1 MKEDKLTHKEVWDR
15 REKLLSTKKPLY
27 TQKEIM
33 NLLEEDKFKFSFSG
47 HVNDDNQWAIK
58 DAKRSIIS
66 SLEFI
71 DMYHNEMITE
81 LELAKSK
88 GEDYQRKEGL
98 GAIKLADIDK
108 ELAYYKNGLKSFEE
122 RKIKET
128 GQIDWMNS
136 REFYCFKCGMKLD
149 YILLDENTIGL
160 GATTSMN
167 KEDIWDCTCPFKDG
181 AKGHSYYITVPTGEL
196 VFANYFDDRKPYTEA
211 DKDCDCYANS
221 DRKEMEIFEPKDKW
235 NGELSLNTHAGRIG
249 LMNHYSSKHNIA
261 FGQMGN
267 MSVGIYIKKGKKDRI
282 VISSAYLS
290 DRVESDDKE
299 LASKSEKFLK
309 EYRLLGCISLEV
321 WRWMAADMSI
331 LKKNKIPI
339 KLAKK
344 GDYGDENILVKVKKG
359 KWKVAHQFRTD
370 DCDQDKDLEY
380 SILEFEN
387 ETK

>member
-1 MKEDKLTHKEVWDR
+1 MNESKLTFNEVYAR
-15 REKLLSTKKPLY
+15 REKVLSTKRPLY

-33 NLLEEDKFKFSFSG
+33 NLLKEDKFKFSFSG
-47 HVNDDNQWAIK
+47 HTNDNGERAIK
-58 DAKRSIIS
+58 DAKRSVLG
-66 SLEFI
+66 SLEFV
-71 DMYHNEMITE
+71 DMYNNEMITG

-88 GEDYQRKEGL
+88 GEDYQRNEGL
-98 GAIKLADIDK
+98 SAIKLADIDK
-108 ELAYYKNGLKSFEE
+108 EIAYYRDRLKSFEE

-128 GQIDWMNS
+128 EQIDWS
-136 REFYCFKCGMKLD
+136 SFREFHCFKCGMELN

-167 KEDIWDCTCPFKDG
+167 KEDIWDCTCSFKDG

-196 VFANYFDDRKPYTEA
+196 VFANYFDDRKTYTEA
-211 DKDCDCYANS
+211 DKDRDCYIDN

-235 NGELSLNTHAGRIG
+235 SRELSLNSHAGRIG

-309 EYRLLGCISLEV
+309 EHRLLGCISLEV

-331 LKKNKIPI
+331 LKKNKISI

-344 GDYGDENILVKVKKG
+344 GDYRDENILVKVKKG
-359 KWKVAHQFRTD
+359 KWKVTHQFRTD

-380 SILEFEN
+380 SVLELEN